1 MMVTYLDHAASTPM
15 RHEAIEAM
23 TPFLDNLYANP
34 SGSHRFARVARKAL
48 DEARDV
54 VAEALGCNAGEV
66 IFTSAVP
73 KAITLQCW
81 APCANWVE

>member
-34 SGSHRFARVARKAL
+34 SGSHRLRAKNSTKPAMWW
-48 DEARDV
+48 
-54 VAEALGCNAGEV
+54 
-66 IFTSAVP
+66 P
-73 KAITLQCW
+73 KLWGAMP
-81 APCANWVE
+81 AK